1 MAKQNYPVVSSAISR
16 IDYDDETGTCY
27 FTMKDGKG
35 YSINIPEI
43 EVARWVNAESPG
55 GYFNLNIRGKY

>member
-1 MAKQNYPVVSSAISR
+1 MAMQNYPVQSSAISR
-16 IDYDDETGTCY
+16 IDYDDETNTCY

-35 YSINIPEI
+35 YSIVIPEI
-43 EVARWVNAESPG
+43 EVARWVGSSSPG